1 VDVRGDFIIVGSG
14 IAGLR
19 AAVEL
24 APAGDIVI
32 ITKADPNESNTEYAQ
47 GGIAAAIGKD
57 DSPELHAS
65 DTMNAGDGLC
75 DERAV
80 RVLCEEGP
88 HYARELLDWGARF
101 NRRDDGEPALATEG
115 AHSVRRVLH
124 AADATGREIGRV
136 LWGRISAVSRIRVLQ
151 NTLAVSAII
160 EDGRC
165 LGVRFVD
172 ARGEPGRAFGRATLL
187 ATGGA
192 GQVFAET
199 TNPEVAT
206 GDGVALAYRA
216 GGRIADMEFVQFHPT
231 VLDAVN
237 APRFL
242 LSEALRGEGAML
254 VDASGEPF
262 MHRYHPAA
270 DLAPRDVVS
279 RSIAIES
286 RRTAGP
292 IFLSLSH
299 LDAGDVLRR
308 FPMIAATC
316 LKAGFDLARD
326 LVPVGPAAHYMM
338 GGVETDLDG
347 RTSVPGLFAAG
358 EVACTRVHGANRLA
372 SNSLLEGLVFGA
384 RAGRAMVGPPRD
396 AELPPPVFRDKEADP
411 FLGDADRP
419 GRTKGPTPFSEMNEA
434 DIRALMW
441 QSVGLFRER
450 SSLRDACNLLH
461 EQQAALDERLA
472 ARSALDHAGWRRASL
487 VTVASLVA
495 RAALGREESR
505 GGHFRTDFPAH
516 DDLKWKIH
524 ISDIGRPEGRHY
536 E

>member
-1 VDVRGDFIIVGSG
+1 MDVRGDVIIVGSG

-19 AAVEL
+19 AAAEL
-24 APAGDIVI
+24 APRGDIVI

-57 DSPELHAS
+57 DSPDLHAR
-65 DTMNAGDGLC
+65 DTMIAGDGLC

-80 RVLCEEGP
+80 RVLCDEGP
-88 HYARELLDWGARF
+88 RYTRELIDWGARF
-101 NRRDDGEPALATEG
+101 TRGADGEPALATEG

-124 AADATGREIGRV
+124 AEDATGREIGRV
-136 LWGRISAVSRIRVLQ
+136 LWERVSLVSRIRVLT
-151 NTLAVSAII
+151 NTLAVSAIV

-165 LGVRFVD
+165 LGVRFID
-172 ARGEPGRAFGRATLL
+172 AHGDPGRAFAPATLL

-216 GGRIADMEFVQFHPT
+216 GARIADMEFVQFHPT
-231 VLDAVN
+231 VLDVKD

-242 LSEALRGEGAML
+242 LSEALRGEGARL
-254 VDASGEPF
+254 VDGNREPF
-262 MHRYHPAA
+262 MIRYHPAG
-270 DLAPRDVVS
+270 DLAPRDIVS
-279 RSIAIES
+279 RSIVLES
-286 RRTAGP
+286 RRIGGP
-292 IFLSLSH
+292 IFLSLGH
-299 LDAGDVLRR
+299 LDADDVRRR

-326 LVPVGPAAHYMM
+326 LLPVGPAAHYMM

-347 RTSVPGLFAAG
+347 RTSVRGLFAAG

-384 RAGRAMVGPPRD
+384 RAGRAIAGAPRD
-396 AELPPPVFRDKEADP
+396 ADLPPPIFRHTAAPAPNCATVEM
-411 FLGDADRP
+411 
-419 GRTKGPTPFSEMNEA
+419 SEV

-450 SSLRDACNLLH
+450 SSLRDALSLLH
-461 EQQAALDERLA
+461 EQQAVLDDRLA
-472 ARSALDHAGWRRASL
+472 GGAAMGHDGWRRASL
-487 VTVASLVA
+487 VTVASLIA
-495 RAALGREESR
+495 RAALRREESR
-505 GGHFRTDFPAH
+505 GGHFRDDCPSR
-516 DDLKWKIH
+516 DDLKWQIH
-524 ISDIGRPEGRHY
+524 VSDMGRPEGRHY
-536 E
+536 EETTGPT

>member
-1 VDVRGDFIIVGSG
+1 VDVRGDVIIVGSG

-47 GGIAAAIGKD
+47 GGIAAAIGKN
-57 DSPELHAS
+57 DSPQRHAN
-65 DTMNAGDGLC
+65 DTMIAGDGLC
-75 DERAV
+75 DESAV

-88 HYARELLDWGARF
+88 RYTRELIDWGARF
-101 NRRDDGEPALATEG
+101 NRGADGEPALASEG
-115 AHSVRRVLH
+115 AHSVRRVLY

-136 LWGRISAVSRIRVLQ
+136 LWECISGVARIRVLT

-165 LGVRFVD
+165 LGVRFIN

-192 GQVFAET
+192 SQVYAET

-216 GGRIADMEFVQFHPT
+216 GARIADMEFVQFHPT
-231 VLDAVN
+231 ALDVEH

-242 LSEALRGEGAML
+242 LSEALRGEGARL
-254 VDASGEPF
+254 VNASGESF
-262 MHRYHPAA
+262 MPRYHPAA
-270 DLAPRDVVS
+270 DLAPRDIVS
-279 RSIAIES
+279 RSIVLES
-286 RRTAGP
+286 RRTGGP
-292 IFLSLSH
+292 IFLSLRH
-299 LDAGDVLRR
+299 LDADDVHGR

-326 LVPVGPAAHYMM
+326 LVPVGPAAHYVM

-384 RAGRAMVGPPRD
+384 RAGRAIVGPPRD
-396 AELPPPVFRDKEADP
+396 PELPAPIFRHSPVPAPNCATR
-411 FLGDADRP
+411 
-419 GRTKGPTPFSEMNEA
+419 EMNEN

-441 QSVGLFRER
+441 KSVGLFRER
-450 SSLRDACNLLH
+450 SSLRDACSLLH
-461 EQQAALDERLA
+461 EQQATLDDRIA
-472 ARSALDHAGWRRASL
+472 ARAVLDHDGWRRASL
-487 VTVASLVA
+487 VTVAALIA
-495 RAALGREESR
+495 RAALRREESR
-505 GGHFRTDFPAH
+505 GGHFRTDWPAR

-524 ISDIGRPEGRHY
+524 ISDIGRPEGWHY
-536 E
+536 

>member
-1 VDVRGDFIIVGSG
+1 MSCASIGPVDVLGDVIIVGSG

-19 AAVEL
+19 AAAEL

-57 DSPELHAS
+57 DSPELHAN
-65 DTMNAGDGLC
+65 DTMTAGAGLC

-88 HYARELLDWGARF
+88 RYTRELMDWGARF
-101 NRRDDGEPALATEG
+101 NRGADGEPDLASEG
-115 AHSVRRVLH
+115 AHTVRRVLH

-136 LWGRISAVSRIRVLQ
+136 LWDRISALARIRVLT

-165 LGVRFVD
+165 PGVRFID

-216 GGRIADMEFVQFHPT
+216 GARVADMEFIQFHPT
-231 VLDAVN
+231 ALDVAH

-242 LSEALRGEGAML
+242 LSEALRGEGARL
-254 VDASGEPF
+254 VNASGEPF
-262 MHRYHPAA
+262 MIRYDRAA

-279 RSIAIES
+279 RSIALES
-286 RRTAGP
+286 RQSGP
-292 IFLSLSH
+292 IFLSLRH
-299 LDAGDVLRR
+299 LDADDVHRR

-326 LVPVGPAAHYMM
+326 LIPVGPAAHYVM

-384 RAGRAMVGPPRD
+384 RAGRAMVGPVRD
-396 AELPPPVFRDKEADP
+396 AELPPPVFRHSATASP
-411 FLGDADRP
+411 NSAAL
-419 GRTKGPTPFSEMNEA
+419 EMNEH
-434 DIRALMW
+434 DIRELMW
-441 QSVGLFRER
+441 KSVGLFRES
-450 SSLRDACNLLH
+450 SSLRDAVSLLH
-461 EQQAALDERLA
+461 GQQAALDDRLA
-472 ARSALDHAGWRRASL
+472 ARPVLDHEGWRRASL
-487 VTVASLVA
+487 VTVASLIA
-495 RAALGREESR
+495 TAALRREESR
-505 GGHFRTDFPAH
+505 GGHFRTDCPAR

-524 ISDIGRPEGRHY
+524 ISDIQ
-536 E
+536 

>member
-1 VDVRGDFIIVGSG
+1 MDVRGDVIIVGSG

-24 APAGDIVI
+24 APGGDIVM

-47 GGIAAAIGKD
+47 GGIAAAIGTD
-57 DSPELHAS
+57 DSPDLHAK
-65 DTMNAGDGLC
+65 DTMIAGDGLC

-80 RVLCEEGP
+80 RVLCDEGP
-88 HYARELLDWGARF
+88 RYTRELIAWGARF
-101 NRRDDGEPALATEG
+101 TRGADGEPALASEG

-124 AADATGREIGRV
+124 ADDATGREIGRV
-136 LWGRISAVSRIRVLQ
+136 LWERISAVSRIRVLT

-160 EDGRC
+160 EDDRC
-165 LGVRFVD
+165 LGVRFIG
-172 ARGEPGRAFGRATLL
+172 AHGEPGRAFARSTLL

-216 GGRIADMEFVQFHPT
+216 GARIADLEFVQFHPT
-231 VLDAVN
+231 VLDVKD

-242 LSEALRGEGAML
+242 LSEALRGEGAQL
-254 VDASGEPF
+254 VDGNGEPF
-262 MHRYHPAA
+262 MLRYHPAA
-270 DLAPRDVVS
+270 DLAPRDIVS
-279 RSIAIES
+279 RSIVIES
-286 RRTAGP
+286 RRIGGP
-292 IFLSLSH
+292 VFLSLRH
-299 LDAGDVLRR
+299 LNADDVHAR

-326 LVPVGPAAHYMM
+326 LLPVGPAAHYMM

-384 RAGRAMVGPPRD
+384 RAGRALAGPLRD
-396 AELPPPVFRDKEADP
+396 AELPPPVFRHTAPPAPNCAAVEM
-411 FLGDADRP
+411 
-419 GRTKGPTPFSEMNEA
+419 SEV
-434 DIRALMW
+434 DIRQLMW
-441 QSVGLFRER
+441 KSVGPFRER
-450 SSLRDACNLLH
+450 SSLRDAFSLLQ
-461 EQQAALDERLA
+461 EQHGALDDRLA
-472 ARSALDHAGWRRASL
+472 AGAALGHNEWRRASL
-487 VTVASLVA
+487 VTVASLIA
-495 RAALGREESR
+495 KAALRREESR
-505 GGHFRTDFPAH
+505 GGHFRTDFPVH
-516 DDLKWKIH
+516 DDLKWMAH
-524 ISDIGRPEGRHY
+524 VSDIK
-536 E
+536 